1 MLYVYSI
8 QCLECLA
15 NQQGTIHLQL
25 SNYSS
30 YYAQVFCLLTGEW
43 IIWDA
48 HVLKSK

>member
-8 QCLECLA
+8 QCLA

-30 YYAQVFCLLTGEW
+30 YYAQVFCLLTGEL